1 MLASTNVLA
10 ALCIASCTRM
20 GILTDFF
27 NKPYGLRTVSTDTT
41 DTQDESAES
50 ASPAEATDVSEEQAG
65 ADATKGPDTG
75 KTVSEAS
82 ISEEAAQRIADLEE
96 QLESAQE
103 ERDAAKDKFLR
114 KAAELEN
121 FRRRM
126 ERETRR
132 RYANGQADVIKSI
145 LGVLDDMGRT
155 MEAADE
161 LKEKQDAETAYESLK
176 GGIEMVHKKFL
187 DDLSGLGV
195 ERIDAEGEPF
205 DESLHEAMMQ
215 QPAPDD
221 VEPGT
226 VLNEVQAGYRMG
238 DRVIRHSRVIVAT

>member
-1 MLASTNVLA
+1 
-10 ALCIASCTRM
+10 M
-20 GILTDFF
+20 GILTDLF
-27 NKPYGLRTVSTDTT
+27 NKPYGIRTVSTDTT
-41 DTQDESAES
+41 DTRDESAEFDS
-50 ASPAEATDVSEEQAG
+50 ADEAPNAANEQGSTSATEDASGGDTAG
-65 ADATKGPDTG
+65 GNADAEMSD
-75 KTVSEAS
+75 
-82 ISEEAAQRIADLEE
+82 EAAQRIAELEE
-96 QLESAQE
+96 KLASVQN
-103 ERDAAKDKFLR
+103 ERDAANDKFLR

-155 MEAADE
+155 MDAAEE
-161 LKEKQDAETAYESLK
+161 LKEKQNAKTAYESLK

-187 DDLSGLGV
+187 DDLFGLGV

-238 DRVIRHSRVIVAT
+238 DRVIRHSLVIVAT

>member
-1 MLASTNVLA
+1 
-10 ALCIASCTRM
+10 M

-41 DTQDESAES
+41 NTQDESADS
-50 ASPAEATDVSEEQAG
+50 APSGETPDAFEEQEG
-65 ADATKGPDTG
+65 ASATEVSDRETSGP
-75 KTVSEAS
+75 EAK
-82 ISEEAAQRIADLEE
+82 ISDEAAERISDLEE
-96 QLESAQE
+96 KLASAQE

-132 RYANGQADVIKSI
+132 RYANGQADVVKTI

-161 LKEKQDAETAYESLK
+161 LKEKQDVETAYESLK

-215 QPAPDD
+215 QPAPED

>member
-1 MLASTNVLA
+1 
-10 ALCIASCTRM
+10 M

-50 ASPAEATDVSEEQAG
+50 APSAETPDSPNDPQEVTATEGSENETA
-65 ADATKGPDTG
+65 GPDTEM
-75 KTVSEAS
+75 SD
-82 ISEEAAQRIADLEE
+82 EAAERIADLEE
-96 QLESAQE
+96 KLASAQE

-132 RYANGQADVIKSI
+132 RYANGQADVVKTI

>member
-1 MLASTNVLA
+1 
-10 ALCIASCTRM
+10 M

-41 DTQDESAES
+41 NTQDESADS
-50 ASPAEATDVSEEQAG
+50 APSGETPDAFEEQEG
-65 ADATKGPDTG
+65 ASATEVSDRETSGP
-75 KTVSEAS
+75 EAN
-82 ISEEAAQRIADLEE
+82 ISDEAAERISDLEE
-96 QLESAQE
+96 KLASAQE

-132 RYANGQADVIKSI
+132 RYANGQADVVKTI

-161 LKEKQDAETAYESLK
+161 LKEKQDVATAYESLK

-195 ERIDAEGEPF
+195 ERIDAEGKPF

-215 QPAPDD
+215 QPAPEN

>member
-1 MLASTNVLA
+1 
-10 ALCIASCTRM
+10 M

-41 DTQDESAES
+41 NTQDESAPSTEKSSTAEDQRS
-50 ASPAEATDVSEEQAG
+50 AATEAPSTGDAG
-65 ADATKGPDTG
+65 QNDPVENSGSADA
-75 KTVSEAS
+75 E
-82 ISEEAAQRIADLEE
+82 ISEKAAQRIAELQEK
-96 QLESAQE
+96 LASAQD

-132 RYANGQADVIKSI
+132 RYTNGQVDVVKTV

-155 MEAADE
+155 MEAAND
-161 LKEKQDAETAYESLK
+161 LNEKQDAETAYESLK
-176 GGIEMVHKKFL
+176 GGIEMVYKKFL
-187 DDLSGLGV
+187 DELSGLGV

-215 QPAPDD
+215 QPAPDN

-226 VLNEVQAGYRMG
+226 VLNEVQSGYRLG